1 MCVSLCI
8 TCVCVCHPIVRLV
21 ELCGWA
27 ATGGHTHLLIF
38 MKSCLHKKNQSK
50 RGKQSKYKQFV
61 ANSRLELAGACQL
74 KVVITLRLSTQT
86 HDTIHEN
93 QQTISLGRRLHAR

>member
-1 MCVSLCI
+1 MSQSRDQLPI
-8 TCVCVCHPIVRLV
+8 TD
-21 ELCGWA
+21 
-27 ATGGHTHLLIF
+27 
-38 MKSCLHKKNQSK
+38 
-50 RGKQSKYKQFV
+50 
-61 ANSRLELAGACQL
+61 SRLELARRAGACQL